1 MYKTNDL
8 KNQFL
13 IILMFIK
20 NINNEKENLNNR
32 IIEIRNKIN
41 INLILS
47 KKLIKDNNEIVNFIN
62 EMKLIICNEIKN
74 LKTCFINIKKEEN
87 IIKKN
92 IKEINKKYS
101 DIGNYYNE
109 NEKEKISN
117 EIKKINKEYENYLIN
132 LLEIKKNY
140 KSNLLII
147 NNLNRNKKILKIPNE
162 INNINIIK
170 ELIIEIKELFIKIE
184 NTKINKKKLKIYN
197 IH

>member
-1 MYKTNDL
+1 VYLTNDL

-74 LKTCFINIKKEEN
+74 LKTSFINIKKEEN